1 MGFSKM
7 PKWRMTWEFDGDTE
21 YKPANLGVPFFP
33 DKPVYIYIIIMI
45 IIINNN
51 RLPWPGGGP
60 GRGAGAGGGG
70 G

>member
-33 DKPVYIYIIIMI
+33 DKPVYIY
-45 IIINNN
+45 NNN
-51 RLPWPGGGP
+51 DNNNK
-60 GRGAGAGGGG
+60 
-70 G
+70 